1 MIAILCSQSHELL
14 WRSLIS
20 NKSFLTQTQTP
31 RFPDLSGEVKRRS
44 EDRTQQAG
52 GREVRPVQRSLITIK
67 MIPITQSSGGQ
78 ASDVGRPARNLSFS
92 VAAFEGSDD
101 KDDLLELNEIFT
113 EDYYPPDLD
122 YSMMSV
128 LFDAFPAV
136 TSHPQLG
143 AGPGSRTSGA
153 GQATQSKAAK
163 RTTKTTK
170 KRPAEDEADHED
182 APAGSNPERK

>member
-1 MIAILCSQSHELL
+1 
-14 WRSLIS
+14 
-20 NKSFLTQTQTP
+20 
-31 RFPDLSGEVKRRS
+31 
-44 EDRTQQAG
+44 
-52 GREVRPVQRSLITIK
+52 

-101 KDDLLELNEIFT
+101 QDDLLELDEIFT

-143 AGPGSRTSGA
+143 AARTSGA
-153 GQATQSKAAK
+153 GQATQSKATK

-182 APAGSNPERK
+182 APTGSNPERK